1 MLKLGHSADGFKK
14 VNRRSQG
21 VDLSLRLTSM
31 MDMFT
36 ILLVFLLK
44 SFSAE
49 GQFVTVSPELTLA
62 KSTSTIKPK
71 VAPIVA
77 VTKEWVMLDDKPLV
91 KIDEID
97 LGAGLQIP
105 ALQQSLRFS
114 RSVAE
119 GLGAKEERFGFHGK
133 VVIMSDRDTPF
144 AIIKRV
150 MATCGATGYNNM
162 ELLVYG
168 NPS

>member
-1 MLKLGHSADGFKK
+1 MLQSGASADGLKK
-14 VNRRSQG
+14 VGRRKRE
-21 VDLSLRLTSM
+21 LNMSLRLTSM

-49 GQFVTVSPELTLA
+49 GQFVTVSPELTLP

-91 KIDEID
+91 KIDDID

-105 ALQQSLRFS
+105 ALQQSLQFS

-119 GLGAKEERFGFHGK
+119 KLGAQEERFGFQGK
-133 VVIMSDRDTPF
+133 VVIMSDRDMPF